1 MGEWALGA
9 GIILALLAMGG
20 AGAFFLPRNRFRTL
34 LEYERLVVFSISG
47 RFVGVRGPGLVFIN
61 FGLVPGGAPI
71 DIRDQVVSLPPEQC
85 ITADSSVVTIRP
97 AVVYKITDPGKMAT
111 EIRNPEEGIISATNA
126 ALRAIIGAM
135 TLTEAITG
143 REIIATGMGQ
153 QVTEQAQ
160 RWGISIIN
168 LELQRIAVS
177 AEVERAMNQRRA
189 NEESAE
195 AERRTAE
202 LRAEA
207 ARQQYVVE
215 ADAKRQGAASENE
228 ALRIQADAESYAIT
242 ARAEGEKKAEELRAQ
257 GLSALYA
264 TLREMGEDVEVAL
277 KYEQIQALRTI
288 GASPNSKLVIIPENL
303 SRFSNVGEITR
314 LERAATNAPANEV

>member
-20 AGAFFLPRNRFRTL
+20 AGAFFLLRNRFRTL

-85 ITADSSVVTIRP
+85 ITADSSVITIRP

-111 EIRNPEEGIISATNA
+111 EIRNPEEGIISATSA

-143 REIIATGMGQ
+143 REIIASGMGQ
-153 QVTEQAQ
+153 RVTEQAQ

-168 LELQRIAVS
+168 LELQGIAVS
-177 AEVERAMNQRRA
+177 PEVERAMNERRA
-189 NEESAE
+189 NEELAE

-215 ADAKRQGAASENE
+215 ADAKRQGAASESE

-288 GASPNSKLVIIPENL
+288 GASPNAKLVIIPENL

>member
-1 MGEWALGA
+1 
-9 GIILALLAMGG
+9 
-20 AGAFFLPRNRFRTL
+20 
-34 LEYERLVVFSISG
+34 
-47 RFVGVRGPGLVFIN
+47 
-61 FGLVPGGAPI
+61 
-71 DIRDQVVSLPPEQC
+71 
-85 ITADSSVVTIRP
+85 
-97 AVVYKITDPGKMAT
+97 
-111 EIRNPEEGIISATNA
+111 
-126 ALRAIIGAM
+126 M
-135 TLTEAITG
+135 TLTEVITG

-153 QVTEQAQ
+153 RVTEQAE

-215 ADAKRQGAASENE
+215 ADAKRQGAASESE

-257 GLSALYA
+257 GPIRAVCDAAGNGRRCRSGFEIRADSGIAYHRRVA
-264 TLREMGEDVEVAL
+264 QCETGHHPGEPFPFQQCRRDN
-277 KYEQIQALRTI
+277 
-288 GASPNSKLVIIPENL
+288 P
-303 SRFSNVGEITR
+303 VGTGGNQR
-314 LERAATNAPANEV
+314 PGQ

>member
-1 MGEWALGA
+1 MSEWALGA
-9 GIILALLAMGG
+9 GIILALLIVGG
-20 AGAFFLPRNRFRTL
+20 AVAVFLLRGRFRTL

-61 FGLVPGGAPI
+61 FGLVPGGETI
-71 DIRDQVVSLPPEQC
+71 DIRDTVVNLPAEQC
-85 ITADSSVVTIRP
+85 ITADSSVVTIHP

-111 EIRNPEEGIISATNA
+111 EIKNPEVGITTATNA
-126 ALRAIIGAM
+126 ALRAIIGTM
-135 TLTEAITG
+135 TLTEVITG

-153 QVTEQAQ
+153 RVTEQAE

-215 ADAKRQGAASENE
+215 ADAKRQGAASESE
-228 ALRIQADAESYAIT
+228 ALRIQAEAESYAIT
-242 ARAEGEKKAEELRAQ
+242 PGPRGRKRPR
-257 GLSALYA
+257 SYA
-264 TLREMGEDVEVAL
+264 PR
-277 KYEQIQALRTI
+277 
-288 GASPNSKLVIIPENL
+288 ASPPCMRRSGKWARMWKWL
-303 SRFSNVGEITR
+303 
-314 LERAATNAPANEV
+314 

>member
-20 AGAFFLPRNRFRTL
+20 AGAFFLLRNRFRTL

-61 FGLVPGGAPI
+61 FGLVPGGPPI

-143 REIIATGMGQ
+143 REIIASGMGQ
-153 QVTEQAQ
+153 RVTEQAE

-168 LELQRIAVS
+168 LELQGIAVS
-177 AEVERAMNQRRA
+177 PEVERAMNERRA

-215 ADAKRQGAASENE
+215 ADAKRQGAASESE

-288 GASPNSKLVIIPENL
+288 GASPNAKLVIIPENL
-303 SRFSNVGEITR
+303 SRFSNVGELTR
-314 LERAATNAPANEV
+314 LERAASNAPANEV

>member
-1 MGEWALGA
+1 MGEWAIGA
-9 GIILALLAMGG
+9 GIILVLLIVGG
-20 AGAFFLPRNRFRTL
+20 AVAFFLLRSRFRTL

-61 FGLVPGGAPI
+61 FGLVPGGETI
-71 DIRDQVVSLPPEQC
+71 DIRDQVVNLPSEQC
-85 ITADSSVVTIRP
+85 ITADSSVVTIQP

-111 EIRNPEEGIISATNA
+111 EIRNPVDGITSATNA
-126 ALRAIIGAM
+126 SLRAIIGTM
-135 TLTEAITG
+135 TLTEVITG

-153 QVTEQAQ
+153 RVTEQAQ

-215 ADAKRQGAASENE
+215 ADAKRQGATSEAE
-228 ALRIQADAESYAIT
+228 ALRTQADAESYAIT

-257 GLSALYA
+257 GMAARYA
-264 TLREMGEDVEVAL
+264 TLREMGGDVEVAL

-288 GASPNSKLVIIPENL
+288 GESPNAKLVIIPENL

>member
-1 MGEWALGA
+1 MSEWTLGA
-9 GIILALLAMGG
+9 VIILVLLVVGG
-20 AGAFFLPRNRFRTL
+20 AGAFFLLRSRFRTL

-47 RFVGVRGPGLVFIN
+47 RFAGVRGPGLVFIN
-61 FGLVPGGAPI
+61 FGLVPGGAAV
-71 DIRDQVVSLPPEQC
+71 DIRDQVVNLPPEQC

-97 AVVYKITDPGKMAT
+97 TVVYKITDPGKMAT

-126 ALRAIIGAM
+126 SLRAIIGTM

-143 REIIATGMGQ
+143 REIIASDMGQ
-153 QVTEQAQ
+153 RVAEQAQ

-168 LELQRIAVS
+168 LELQGIAVS
-177 AEVERAMNQRRA
+177 PEVERAMNERRA
-189 NEESAE
+189 NEELAE

-215 ADAKRQGAASENE
+215 ADAKRQGATSESE

-242 ARAEGEKKAEELRAQ
+242 ARAEGAKKAEELRAQ

-264 TLREMGEDVEVAL
+264 TLREMGDDVEVAL

-288 GASPNSKLVIIPENL
+288 GASPNAKLVIIPETL

-314 LERAATNAPANEV
+314 LERAASNAPANEV

>member
-20 AGAFFLPRNRFRTL
+20 AGAFFLLRGRFRTL

-111 EIRNPEEGIISATNA
+111 EIRNPEEGITTATNA

-143 REIIATGMGQ
+143 REIIASGMGQ
-153 QVTEQAQ
+153 RVTEQAQ

-168 LELQRIAVS
+168 LELQGIAVS
-177 AEVERAMNQRRA
+177 PEVERAMNERRA
-189 NEESAE
+189 NEELAE

-215 ADAKRQGAASENE
+215 ADAKRQGAASESE
-228 ALRIQADAESYAIT
+228 ALRIQAEAESYAIT

-288 GASPNSKLVIIPENL
+288 GASPNAKLVIIPENL

-314 LERAATNAPANEV
+314 LERAATNAPANGV